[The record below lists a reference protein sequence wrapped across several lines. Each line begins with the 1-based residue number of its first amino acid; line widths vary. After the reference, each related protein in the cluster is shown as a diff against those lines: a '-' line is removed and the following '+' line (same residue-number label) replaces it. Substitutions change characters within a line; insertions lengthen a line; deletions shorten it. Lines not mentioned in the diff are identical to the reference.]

1 MVKPSLN
8 RPGRPAAGR
17 ARAQTGATLLEVL
30 VTLLILAFGLFG
42 LVGLQ
47 ARLQSSEME
56 SYQRSQALIL
66 LSDMANRIAINRRL
80 ASTYVTSSPLGA
92 GANCPTGTGSRQQ
105 VDAMEWCNALQ
116 GAAETSGTT
125 KLGAMIGGRGCVE
138 DLGNNEYLVT
148 VAWQGLV
155 PIAAPPEGVAC
166 GKDQYDVA
174 PTATAPNPQ
183 CTADRCRRV
192 VTTLVRIGTLS

>member
-1 MVKPSLN
+1 MVKP
-8 RPGRPAAGR
+8 RPTTGRGR
-17 ARAQTGATLLEVL
+17 MQRGATLLEVL
-30 VTLLILAFGLFG
+30 VTLLIVSFGLFG

-66 LSDMANRIAINRRL
+66 LNDMASRIAINRRL
-80 ASTYVTSSPLGA
+80 ASSYVTTAPLGGP
-92 GANCPTGTGSRQQ
+92 GAACPASTGLRQQ
-105 VDAMEWCNALQ
+105 VDAGEWCNALQ
-116 GAAETSGTT
+116 GAAETSGAT

-138 DLGNNEYLVT
+138 DMGNNEYLVT

-166 GKDQYDVA
+166 GKDLYDAA
-174 PTATAPNPQ
+174 PTATTPAPQ
-183 CTADRCRRV
+183 CSNDRCRRT
-192 VTTLVRIGTLS
+192 VTTLVRIGVLS

>member
-1 MVKPSLN
+1 MVKP
-8 RPGRPAAGR
+8 RTTAGR
-17 ARAQTGATLLEVL
+17 ARAQRGATLIEVL

-66 LSDMANRIAINRRL
+66 LNDMASRIAINRRM
-80 ASTYVTSSPLGA
+80 ASSYVTASPLGA
-92 GANCPTGTGSRQQ
+92 GIACPTGTGSRQQ
-105 VDAMEWCNALQ
+105 IDAMEWCNALQ
-116 GAAETSGTT
+116 GAAETSGNT

-138 DLGNNEYLVT
+138 DLGNNEYLIT

-166 GKDQYDVA
+166 GKDAYDVA
-174 PTATAPNPQ
+174 PTASTPNPQ
-183 CTADRCRRV
+183 CTADRCRRT

>member
-1 MVKPSLN
+1 MVN
-8 RPGRPAAGR
+8 RRITAR
-17 ARAQTGATLLEVL
+17 RTRAQRGATLIEVL
-30 VTLLILAFGLFG
+30 VTLLIVAFGLFG

-47 ARLQSSEME
+47 ARLQTAEME

-66 LSDMANRIAINRRL
+66 LNDMASRIAINRRM
-80 ASTYVTSSPLGA
+80 ASSYVTTTPLGTGIA
-92 GANCPTGTGSRQQ
+92 CPTGTGTRQQ

-116 GAAETSGTT
+116 GAAETSGNT
-125 KLGAMIGGRGCVE
+125 KMGAMIGGRGCVQ
-138 DLGNNEYLVT
+138 DLGNNEYLIT

-155 PIAAPPEGVAC
+155 PIAAPAEGAAC

-183 CTADRCRRV
+183 CTADRCRRI